1 MAFPTSP
8 TNGQQVTINNLT
20 YQYSSVTN
28 SWGRVVATTYNKS
41 TTNSSPPATP
51 NIGDIWYNTTNDT
64 QYRWTYDG
72 TNYYW
77 IDFSG
82 STTSTTPTTQD
93 TFSPF
98 LLMGA

>member
-8 TNGQQVTINNLT
+8 TNGQQYTVNNLT
-20 YQYSSVTN
+20 YQYNSVTN
-28 SWGRVVATTYNKS
+28 SWGRVVVTAYNKS
-41 TTNSSPPATP
+41 TTNSSPPASP

-77 IDFSG
+77 VDFTG
-82 STTSTTPTTQD
+82 SAVGSTPTTQD